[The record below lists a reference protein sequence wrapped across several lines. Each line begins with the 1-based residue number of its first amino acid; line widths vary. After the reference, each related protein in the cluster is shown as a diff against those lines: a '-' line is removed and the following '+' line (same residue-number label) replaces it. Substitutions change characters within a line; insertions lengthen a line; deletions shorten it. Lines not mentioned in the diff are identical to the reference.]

1 MPGPDAEVDV
11 TAELVQVLLEAQHPD
26 LAGLSL
32 RRTAEGWDNV
42 MFRLGADLAVRLPR
56 RQMAA
61 VLIEHEQRWLPQL
74 GPRLPIPAP
83 IPVRVGAPGPGYPW
97 AWSVCPWLPGVDIE
111 HAAPHDWDDTAERLA
126 AFLTVLHRPAPRD
139 APVNPYRGVP
149 LPARAAAF
157 VQGLDALADQTLDRR
172 RLGGLWEDAL
182 GVAPWSGPPLW
193 LHGDL
198 HPLNILV
205 DCGGVSAVIDWGDLT
220 AGDPASD
227 LAVAWMLFPPA
238 LRERFRAAYAP
249 GGRDDDDLWARAR
262 GWAIALGVALAN
274 GGDRVSAI
282 GRRTLG
288 VVLAEFA

>member
-11 TAELVQVLLEAQHPD
+11 TADLVQALLEAQHPD
-26 LAGLSL
+26 LTGLSL

-61 VLIEHEQRWLPQL
+61 ALIEHEQRWLPQL
-74 GPRLPIPAP
+74 GPWLPIPAP

-97 AWSVCPWLPGVDIE
+97 AWSVCPWLPGTEIE
-111 HAAPHDWDDTAERLA
+111 HAAPDDWDDTAERLA
-126 AFLTVLHRPAPRD
+126 AYLTVLHRPAPPD
-139 APVNPYRGVP
+139 APVHPYRGVP
-149 LPARAAAF
+149 LAARVPAF
-157 VQGLDALADQTLDRR
+157 VQGVDALADQTVDRR
-172 RLGGLWEDAL
+172 RLHELWEGAL
-182 GVAPWSGPPLW
+182 GVPPWSGPPLW

-205 DCGGVSAVIDWGDLT
+205 DSGGVSAVIDWGDLT

-227 LAVAWMLFPPA
+227 LAVAWMLFSPGVRA
-238 LRERFRAAYAP
+238 RFRAVYAADGP
-249 GGRDDDDLWARAR
+249 NDDGLWARAR

-282 GRRTLG
+282 GRRTLTA
-288 VVLAEFA
+288 VLADPT